1 MSDNVDELFSI
12 AEELV
17 KKSKR
22 VMKVVYQLAFIVTSD
37 SPDAKKAQEL
47 LDKMVEEGL
56 VTKRQVWKA
65 IDDVA
70 RWRDRVL
77 DRLMNNDDYGSS
89 RRRRD
94 EEYNPDEV
102 EQHG

>member
-1 MSDNVDELFSI
+1 
-12 AEELV
+12 
-17 KKSKR
+17 
-22 VMKVVYQLAFIVTSD
+22 
-37 SPDAKKAQEL
+37 
-47 LDKMVEEGL
+47 
-56 VTKRQVWKA
+56 
-65 IDDVA
+65 
-70 RWRDRVL
+70 VL